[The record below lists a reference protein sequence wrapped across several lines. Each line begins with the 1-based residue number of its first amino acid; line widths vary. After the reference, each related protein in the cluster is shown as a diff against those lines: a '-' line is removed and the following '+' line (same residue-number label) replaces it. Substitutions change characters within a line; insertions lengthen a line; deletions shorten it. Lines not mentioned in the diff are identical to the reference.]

1 MYPNSENSTADMDF
15 SSKQKFFVLFL
26 GLYWD
31 KFYYSSVSNK
41 GTAIFCYIN

>member
-1 MYPNSENSTADMDF
+1 MYPNFEISTVDMDF
-15 SSKQKFFVLFL
+15 SFKRKFFVLFL